1 MIGASGGRRSVPVV
15 KCSHCQTAFNL
26 ENADSSGVRL
36 GQDAEFF
43 WLLSWVQCP
52 TCERFVIILIS
63 EPPKDEGSSTQDD
76 GIAPEPDYERS
87 RTLMVH
93 PLGATRPLSRD
104 VPAAYADR
112 FQRAVRVLPLAAD
125 ASAALSRRLL
135 QDLIRDKAGITKR
148 TLNDEIEALLESN
161 VLRSE
166 LADDVDVIRQ
176 VGNFAAHPIKSQ
188 STGEVVDVEPGE
200 ADWLLDVLEELLD
213 FYFVRPAASQRR
225 REKLNEKLKDTGKP
239 ELKAVQS

>member
-1 MIGASGGRRSVPVV
+1 MKCPHCRIAFDHKNARPSEHHLGWDGEYFWVV
-15 KCSHCQTAFNL
+15 L
-26 ENADSSGVRL
+26 
-36 GQDAEFF
+36 
-43 WLLSWVQCP
+43 WVKCP
-52 TCERFVIILIS
+52 TCARFVIDLLS
-63 EPPKDEGSSTQDD
+63 
-76 GIAPEPDYERS
+76 APEREDGVSQQSGSGEPAYDLTR
-87 RTLMVH
+87 LNKLQVH
-93 PLGATRPLSRD
+93 PLGNARPLSPD
-104 VPAAYADR
+104 VPVPYADR
-112 FQRAVRVLPLAAD
+112 FQKAVRVLPLAAD

>member
-1 MIGASGGRRSVPVV
+1 
-15 KCSHCQTAFNL
+15 
-26 ENADSSGVRL
+26 
-36 GQDAEFF
+36 
-43 WLLSWVQCP
+43 LSWVQCP

>member
-1 MIGASGGRRSVPVV
+1 M

>member
-1 MIGASGGRRSVPVV
+1 V